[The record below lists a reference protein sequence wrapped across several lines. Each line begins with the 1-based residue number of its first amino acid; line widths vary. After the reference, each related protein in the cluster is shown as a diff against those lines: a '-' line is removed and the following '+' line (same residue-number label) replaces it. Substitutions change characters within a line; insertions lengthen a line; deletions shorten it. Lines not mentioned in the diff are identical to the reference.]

1 MSNLLIQNGR
11 VIDPLQGIDRIA
23 DVLIRDGRVAA
34 IGDTLAADGAERVDA
49 SGCVVAP
56 GFIDLHCHLRE
67 PGKEYAETIESGG
80 KSASAGGFTSV
91 LAMPNTQP
99 VNDNAAV
106 THFIIET
113 ARQRSPVNVFPVGA
127 ISENSKGERMAPI
140 AEMREA
146 GIVAVSDDGMP
157 VMNSNLMRQAMSYS
171 TGLGL
176 TVIDHCED
184 LNLSAGGQM
193 HEGFTAVRY
202 GLAGI
207 SAASEEVMVAR
218 NILLAER
225 TGARFHVAHLST
237 AGAVAAVR
245 EAKSRGLPV
254 SCEVTPHHFSL
265 IDEDVRDYD
274 TNFKM
279 KPPLRGSADRA
290 ALVEGLADGTV
301 DAIATDHAPHAG
313 SEKMQEFELAPFGVI
328 GFETALGL
336 ALDRLVHTGLISLQR
351 LVELFSTNPA
361 RIAGLNQDRSGRGED
376 RGTLQPGAVA
386 DVTIFDPER
395 KWTYDVNQSYS
406 RSRNS
411 PFHGATFR
419 GGPVMTIV
427 GGRVVWQ
434 WKGSLPAAAV

>member
-1 MSNLLIQNGR
+1 MSELLIQGGR
-11 VIDPLQGIDRIA
+11 VIDPSQEMDRKA
-23 DVLIRDGRVAA
+23 DVLIRDGRIAA
-34 IGDTLAADGAERVDA
+34 FGENLASNGAERLDA

-80 KSASAGGFTSV
+80 KAAAAGGFTSV
-91 LAMPNTQP
+91 LAMPNTRP

-113 ARQRSPVNVFPVGA
+113 ARQQSPVNVFPVGA

-146 GIVAVSDDGMP
+146 GIAAVTDDGMP
-157 VMNSNLMRQAMSYS
+157 VMNSNLMRQAMSYAA
-171 TGLGL
+171 GLGL
-176 TVIDHCED
+176 TVVDHCED

-202 GLAGI
+202 GLGGI
-207 SAASEEVMVAR
+207 SSASEDVMVAR

-237 AGAVAAVR
+237 AGALEMVR
-245 EAKSRGLPV
+245 EAKRRGLPV
-254 SCEVTPHHFSL
+254 SCEVTPHHFTL
-265 IDEDVRDYD
+265 IDEDIKEYD

-279 KPPLRGSADRA
+279 KPPLRSRADRE
-290 ALVEGLADGTV
+290 ALLKGLADGTV
-301 DAIATDHAPHAG
+301 DAVATDHAPHAG
-313 SEKMQEFELAPFGVI
+313 SEKMQEFDLAPFGII
-328 GFETALGL
+328 GLETAVAL
-336 ALDRLVHTGLISLQR
+336 AVDRLFHTGLMTLSH
-351 LVELFSTNPA
+351 LVALFSTNPA
-361 RIAGLNQDRSGRGED
+361 RIVGLD
-376 RGTLQPGAVA
+376 RGTLQNGAVA
-386 DVTIFDPER
+386 DITIFDPER
-395 KWTYDVNQSYS
+395 RWTYDVNASSS

-419 GGPVMTIV
+419 GGPAATVV
-427 GGRVVWQ
+427 GGKIVWQ
-434 WKGSLPAAAV
+434 LESSRHTMPN